1 VLVDRKERVT
11 GITMEQD
18 RKLQI
23 KSFSDVMNDATQ
35 EPIHIIGGGILP
47 HKALLLISGQQ
58 KARKSFLVN
67 NLALAI
73 AAGNSFACFRI
84 EKPQRVLL
92 LAAEGGYFSN
102 RTRLQ
107 KMASHISSMKP
118 ENLHLCFDAR
128 IKLEDD
134 CDIDLL
140 KSKISD
146 YQPSVLIIDPFVK
159 FHGEDENSTK
169 EMSNILN
176 KLRNLIEDCGISIIL
191 VHHQGKDES
200 RSARGSSAILGE
212 YDSHIKISKNGN
224 ANKLEFELRHAAP
237 LDGLQIQFNPETF
250 WFELSYQHPLVML
263 VSESPGELR
272 KRVVEMAVEKK
283 IYKSDNG
290 AYKALDKFIVKGIL
304 RLDEDKIYTG
314 NSPFSNSPRRIN

>member
-1 VLVDRKERVT
+1 MNMNENK
-11 GITMEQD
+11 
-18 RKLQI
+18 KLRI
-23 KSFSDVMNDATQ
+23 MSFSDVINDITP

-73 AAGNSFACFRI
+73 AAGSSFACFRI
-84 EKPQRVLL
+84 ERPQRVLL
-92 LAAEGGYFSN
+92 LSAEGGYFSN
-102 RTRLQ
+102 RSRLQ
-107 KMASHISSMKP
+107 KMAGHIYSMKP
-118 ENLHLCFDAR
+118 EYLNICFDAR

-134 CDIDLL
+134 SDVKLII
-140 KSKISD
+140 SKIQE
-146 YQPSVLIIDPFVK
+146 YKPSVLIIDPFVK

-212 YDSHIKISKNGN
+212 YDSHIKISKSGN

-237 LDGLQIQFNPETF
+237 LDGLQLQFNSETF
-250 WFELSYQHPLVML
+250 WFELSGQHPLVLL

-272 KRVVEMAVEKK
+272 KRVVEMAVKK
-283 IYKSDNG
+283 NIYKSDKG

-304 RLDEDKIYTG
+304 RLDEDRIYTG
-314 NSPFSNSPRRIN
+314 NSPFSNSPGRMN